1 MINLFDLF
9 KDRRTPE
16 EKRRDE
22 LKGKVFSTFAVLIAI
37 VIVGVFAVG
46 LNQVWHWLVH

>member
-1 MINLFDLF
+1 MINFMELL

-22 LKGKVFSTFAVLIAI
+22 LRGKVFLTFAVVVAIAC
-37 VIVGVFAVG
+37 VGIFSVG
-46 LNQVWHWLVH
+46 LGQVWHWLVH